1 MPHELDT
8 AVVQIKTELSF
19 IRKDIDKI
27 KELLIE
33 GNGNSIQSKM
43 LLFDSY
49 FKNINEDLSDI
60 KKNRRLSFQSRIA
73 IASALLSGGSAFL
86 IIVLERLFSHG

>member
-33 GNGNSIQSKM
+33 GNGNSIQS
-43 LLFDSY
+43 S
-49 FKNINEDLSDI
+49 
-60 KKNRRLSFQSRIA
+60 
-73 IASALLSGGSAFL
+73 
-86 IIVLERLFSHG
+86 V